1 MDDLSLYQ
9 WMVLG
14 LLSII
19 ALCALVVVYGLDR
32 SLEAMTK
39 RLENAINSL
48 RKRDEEAAR
57 TAR

>member
-1 MDDLSLYQ
+1 
-9 WMVLG
+9 MVLG

>member
-1 MDDLSLYQ
+1 MDDISLYQ
-9 WMVLG
+9 WLVLG

-39 RLENAINSL
+39 RLENAISGL
-48 RKRDEEAAR
+48 RKRDEKP
-57 TAR
+57 